1 MSRSTKSSLA
11 ALLIAL
17 GSAPATADGLEL
29 IGSGISLRAEVGT
42 SAEVSDESS
51 DIAATDLLTGTTL
64 NIQGLYRWRNALGH
78 EIRLE
83 PGLTTTF
90 FPSDSDLDDFDVS
103 LFGEYRFDLAQ
114 LDRTQLRLRFGV
126 DRNARFTAERF
137 RRYTAQAALNIR
149 RDGGQSMTY
158 TLRYRHRDQN
168 EATSFDG
175 FDQDEFAGNARFAR
189 FSRDRTLELLAVTP
203 FFDIRDADAANFDFK
218 EVGARIQARYRLAD
232 DLTLTA
238 RGRASYRE
246 FGDDFSA
253 VFPIEREDRR
263 TSADLELRKD
273 IGERGAVFGS
283 IGYDRNNSN
292 VPVRDFSGA
301 TFRLG
306 FEFK

>member
-103 LFGEYRFDLAQ
+103 SFPSLHRAGRVEHPARWRAIHDIYFALQAQ
-114 LDRTQLRLRFGV
+114 RP
-126 DRNARFTAERF
+126 E
-137 RRYTAQAALNIR
+137 
-149 RDGGQSMTY
+149 
-158 TLRYRHRDQN
+158 
-168 EATSFDG
+168 
-175 FDQDEFAGNARFAR
+175 
-189 FSRDRTLELLAVTP
+189 
-203 FFDIRDADAANFDFK
+203 
-218 EVGARIQARYRLAD
+218 
-232 DLTLTA
+232 
-238 RGRASYRE
+238 
-246 FGDDFSA
+246 
-253 VFPIEREDRR
+253 
-263 TSADLELRKD
+263 
-273 IGERGAVFGS
+273 
-283 IGYDRNNSN
+283 
-292 VPVRDFSGA
+292 
-301 TFRLG
+301 
-306 FEFK
+306 